1 MSYFHMRIHTII
13 GAASFHDSVRDGK
26 KWFQSAIFTK
36 QSLKREKICKLA
48 KKYNYR
54 IKPHGQLVSIS

>member
-26 KWFQSAIFTK
+26 KWFQSAIFAK
-36 QSLKREKICKLA
+36 QSFKRTKLKPQN
-48 KKYNYR
+48 KYIYR